1 MHKDRQYIDLV
12 KETILEVKQTYTVN
26 DKDTNQET
34 SGVQF
39 SINDQLFL
47 ETLLLMIRGNTI
59 EYSPFKKNQKQQEEE
74 KNEQEIKLLEDEVN
88 CNFLNMSE
96 ESLNDLEI

>member
-1 MHKDRQYIDLV
+1 
-12 KETILEVKQTYTVN
+12 
-26 DKDTNQET
+26 
-34 SGVQF
+34 
-39 SINDQLFL
+39 
-47 ETLLLMIRGNTI
+47 MIRGNTI

-96 ESLNDLEI
+96 ESLNDLENKTQKLNEIQ